1 MYHTRINDISTFENI
16 QRKLLFL
23 NSLDNDSQLIDL
35 NIARVK
41 FDAIFLNLP
50 FLNQIHHLSKYLDS

>member
-41 FDAIFLNLP
+41 VDAIFLNLP
-50 FLNQIHHLSKYLDS
+50 FLNQILHLSKYLDT